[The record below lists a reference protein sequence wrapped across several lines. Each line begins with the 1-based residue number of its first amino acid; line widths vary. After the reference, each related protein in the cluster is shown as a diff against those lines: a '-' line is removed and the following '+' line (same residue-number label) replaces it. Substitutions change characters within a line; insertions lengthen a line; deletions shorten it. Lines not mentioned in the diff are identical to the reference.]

1 MGDELKRPATRRT
14 TTRAVAKPAARVA
27 ARRPARRPGFL
38 ATHALPWLRAQWRVV
53 LGLTLLVVFVH
64 DVFGEKGVLAMRRSQ
79 QEVEK
84 LQQEIQKLNEENE
97 NLADHVQRLKTD
109 PELIERIARE
119 QMGLARPGEYVYK
132 LPQQETTTEKK

>member
-1 MGDELKRPATRRT
+1 MKRATSKRT
-14 TTRAVAKPAARVA
+14 ATKTRARFATRAVAAQRGPAQ
-27 ARRPARRPGFL
+27 RPGFL
-38 ATHALPWLRAQWRVV
+38 VTYALPFLRAQWRTV

-79 QEVEK
+79 QEVEQ
-84 LQQEIQKLNEENE
+84 LRQDLENINHE
-97 NLADHVQRLKTD
+97 NAELAEHIRRLKTD

-132 LPQQETTTEKK
+132 LPQESAAEKK